1 MMNLILSAFKY
12 LMYIINFMLWLLGL
26 GVVVIMFWVM
36 YDSELYMQTMSMSGS
51 LDTMI
56 DNLVNANGDKI
67 DVTKCSVMAKET
79 VDEAV
84 HHIVTKVCTNLNM
97 FNF

>member
-1 MMNLILSAFKY
+1 
-12 LMYIINFMLWLLGL
+12 
-26 GVVVIMFWVM
+26 
-36 YDSELYMQTMSMSGS
+36 MQTMSMSGS

>member
-1 MMNLILSAFKY
+1 MINVILSILKY
-12 LMYIINFMLWLLGL
+12 LMYIINLMLWLLGL

-36 YDSELYMQTMSMSGS
+36 YDSELYMQTMSMQGN
-51 LDTMI
+51 LETMI

-84 HHIVTKVCTNLNM
+84 HHIVNKVCTNLNM
-97 FNF
+97 FTF

>member
-12 LMYIINFMLWLLGL
+12 LMYIVNFMLWLLGL

-84 HHIVTKVCTNLNM
+84 HHIVKKVCTNLNM

>member
-1 MMNLILSAFKY
+1 MQGNL
-12 LMYIINFMLWLLGL
+12 
-26 GVVVIMFWVM
+26 
-36 YDSELYMQTMSMSGS
+36 E
-51 LDTMI
+51 TMI

-84 HHIVTKVCTNLNM
+84 HHIVNKVCTNLNM
-97 FNF
+97 FTF

>member
-1 MMNLILSAFKY
+1 MNLILSAFKY
-12 LMYIINFMLWLLGL
+12 LMYIVNFMLWLLGL